1 LGKKHN
7 IRIHLDSAYGGFFRT
22 LKDSDIIDGT
32 QWKLMQEADSIV
44 IDPHK
49 HGLQPY
55 GCGCV
60 LFKDPLVGKFYKHD
74 SPYTYF
80 TSDDLHL
87 GEISLECSRAGAAA
101 VALWATL
108 QCFPLSEKE
117 GFGPI
122 MSRCRTA
129 ALNGFEIVSK
139 SSKLKAYKK
148 PELDIL
154 GYFPSEAQTTSEI
167 SARSKE
173 VFDTGMRDQT
183 FYLSL
188 YKIPSKKFIKLHPEF
203 KADSETVTIL
213 RSVFMKPEQAGF
225 VEELISRIEKAI

>member
-1 LGKKHN
+1 MESEFISMLPMAVFSE
-7 IRIHLDSAYGGFFRT
+7 R
-22 LKDSDIIDGT
+22 LKDSGIIDGT
-32 QWKLMQEADSIV
+32 CWKLMEEADSIV
-44 IDPHK
+44 VDPHK

-60 LFKDPLVGKFYKHD
+60 LFKDPAVGKFYKHD

-80 TSDDLHL
+80 TSEDLHL

-108 QCFPLSEKE
+108 QMFPLNEKE

-122 MSRCRTA
+122 LKKCLQA
-129 ALNGFEIVSK
+129 ARNMYDLVE
-139 SSKLKAYKK
+139 SSQKLKAFKK

-154 GYFPSEAQTTSEI
+154 GYFPAEAETTSEI
-167 SARSKE
+167 SAKSKA
-173 VFDTGMRDQT
+173 VFDAGMREQS

-188 YKIPSKKFIKLHPEF
+188 YKIPADTFAQLHPEYNV
-203 KADSETVTIL
+203 DSEQVTIL
-213 RSVFMKPEQAGF
+213 RSVFMKPEQKAF
-225 VEELISRIEKAI
+225 AKELLQRIEKAI